1 MGWSTGLWH
10 CSNVGQMHR
19 LFLIVVL
26 LELTSCV
33 APVGPAPQKD
43 SASQEANSDPAAD
56 TEVAVASPGFSEEG
70 SQDPSLPKPPYLLN
84 TNNIIKLVFRKSPR
98 VTAAREEML
107 AAQYGLDEFR
117 FNLSRFEPFVEAS
130 SDLADFP
137 HRIGAFGAAA
147 EAVAGIE
154 KETFEGA
161 LVRLE
166 AGGGYSHF
174 DFSDVGPGQD
184 RREEGGGVLVR
195 GRLEKPFFGSR
206 RRQNRVIA
214 QAFQESNARKGQ
226 LDYLDSYREYVDD
239 ALLYYIRVNYYQ
251 QQRNVYQRYADD
263 LAALMASPDVK
274 KEDSGRVESLKSKA
288 ERDRDEYEQ
297 EYREYLTYLLATID
311 IGPGE
316 EYEIEPA
323 EPYKLSPLAMDNG
336 DSEKIE
342 SLIQRA
348 RENNPTF
355 TVLRD
360 AIENAQLQRQQAI
373 DGSYDVTT
381 FLEGTLFPVGSES
394 FDDRLNGWVFG
405 GGVTVRLNDHRVLNS
420 TRLKAEAEI
429 RQFRARL
436 KAEETTMRRR
446 ITIEARGLYEN
457 DRVRTKLLEA
467 LQQGKRV
474 YEERRRAY
482 FAGQINID
490 QLLDARLSVA
500 STESNLESNL
510 YMVRNRVR
518 RLAGTLGRI
527 YDVVGLEFGDRA
539 DGS

>member
-1 MGWSTGLWH
+1 
-10 CSNVGQMHR
+10 
-19 LFLIVVL
+19 
-26 LELTSCV
+26 
-33 APVGPAPQKD
+33 
-43 SASQEANSDPAAD
+43 
-56 TEVAVASPGFSEEG
+56 
-70 SQDPSLPKPPYLLN
+70 
-84 TNNIIKLVFRKSPR
+84 
-98 VTAAREEML
+98 
-107 AAQYGLDEFR
+107 
-117 FNLSRFEPFVEAS
+117 
-130 SDLADFP
+130 
-137 HRIGAFGAAA
+137 
-147 EAVAGIE
+147 
-154 KETFEGA
+154 
-161 LVRLE
+161 
-166 AGGGYSHF
+166 
-174 DFSDVGPGQD
+174 
-184 RREEGGGVLVR
+184 
-195 GRLEKPFFGSR
+195 
-206 RRQNRVIA
+206 
-214 QAFQESNARKGQ
+214 
-226 LDYLDSYREYVDD
+226 
-239 ALLYYIRVNYYQ
+239 
-251 QQRNVYQRYADD
+251 
-263 LAALMASPDVK
+263 
-274 KEDSGRVESLKSKA
+274 
-288 ERDRDEYEQ
+288 
-297 EYREYLTYLLATID
+297 
-311 IGPGE
+311 
-316 EYEIEPA
+316 
-323 EPYKLSPLAMDNG
+323 MDNG